1 MKNKGNLYLIPTPLG
16 NIKDV
21 TLREIE
27 VLNTLDY
34 LACEDTR
41 NTLKLLNLLNIK
53 KSLIS
58 LHEHNEISGS
68 KKIIE
73 DLLNGKNVGYA
84 SDAGL
89 PCISDP
95 GLKLVQECIKN
106 NINVIPLPGPSASL
120 TALIASGLD
129 TSNFY
134 FIGFL
139 DPQISKKEATLKG
152 FLKIR
157 ATLIFYESPH
167 RIKETLASMQKIF
180 GNRKVVIA
188 RELTKVH
195 EEFLRFNLD
204 DYEKYLNNL
213 IGEMVI
219 LVEGYQNNSNEFSDQ
234 EIINTVNELIKEG
247 INKKDAIKASS
258 VILKINKNYIKKLF
272 IDWFIFSI
280 AT

>member
-95 GLKLVQECIKN
+95 GFKLVQECIKN
-106 NINVIPLPGPSASL
+106 NINIIPLPGPSASL

-152 FLKIR
+152 FFKIR

-180 GNRKVVIA
+180 GNRKVVIV

-272 IDWFIFSI
+272 ID
-280 AT
+280 

>member
-1 MKNKGNLYLIPTPLG
+1 MKNKGTLFLIPTPLG

-21 TLREIE
+21 TFREIE
-27 VLNTLDY
+27 ILNNLDY

-41 NTLKLLNLLNIK
+41 NALKLLSLLNIK

-58 LHEHNEISGS
+58 LHEHNEVIAT
-68 KKIIE
+68 KKVIE
-73 DLLNGKNVGYA
+73 DLLDGKNVGYA

-95 GLKLVQECIKN
+95 GQKLVYECIKN
-106 NINVIPLPGPSASL
+106 EIVVVPLPGPSASL

-139 DPQISKKEATLKG
+139 DSQISKKEATLKG
-152 FLKIR
+152 FFKIPG
-157 ATLIFYESPH
+157 TLIFYESPH
-167 RIKETLASMQKIF
+167 RIKETLASMFKIL
-180 GNRKVVIA
+180 GNRKIVIA
-188 RELTKVH
+188 RELTKIH
-195 EEFLRFNLD
+195 EEFLRFNLN
-204 DYEKYLNNL
+204 DYQNYLSNL

-219 LVEGYQNNSNEFSDQ
+219 LVEGYRNDSNNINDQ
-234 EIINTVNELIKEG
+234 EIINIVNDLIKEG

-258 VILKINKNYIKKLF
+258 IILKINKNYIKKLF
-272 IDWFIFSI
+272 ID
-280 AT
+280 

>member
-1 MKNKGNLYLIPTPLG
+1 
-16 NIKDV
+16 
-21 TLREIE
+21 
-27 VLNTLDY
+27 
-34 LACEDTR
+34 
-41 NTLKLLNLLNIK
+41 
-53 KSLIS
+53 
-58 LHEHNEISGS
+58 
-68 KKIIE
+68 
-73 DLLNGKNVGYA
+73 
-84 SDAGL
+84 
-89 PCISDP
+89 
-95 GLKLVQECIKN
+95 
-106 NINVIPLPGPSASL
+106 
-120 TALIASGLD
+120 
-129 TSNFY
+129 
-134 FIGFL
+134 
-139 DPQISKKEATLKG
+139 
-152 FLKIR
+152 
-157 ATLIFYESPH
+157 
-167 RIKETLASMQKIF
+167 MQKIF

-219 LVEGYQNNSNEFSDQ
+219 LIEGYQNNSNEFSDQ

>member
-1 MKNKGNLYLIPTPLG
+1 MKNKGNLYLIRT
-16 NIKDV
+16 
-21 TLREIE
+21 E

-95 GLKLVQECIKN
+95 GFKLVQECIKN

-120 TALIASGLD
+120 TALIARGLD
-129 TSNFY
+129 T
-134 FIGFL
+134 
-139 DPQISKKEATLKG
+139 
-152 FLKIR
+152 
-157 ATLIFYESPH
+157 
-167 RIKETLASMQKIF
+167 
-180 GNRKVVIA
+180 
-188 RELTKVH
+188 
-195 EEFLRFNLD
+195 
-204 DYEKYLNNL
+204 
-213 IGEMVI
+213 
-219 LVEGYQNNSNEFSDQ
+219 
-234 EIINTVNELIKEG
+234 
-247 INKKDAIKASS
+247 
-258 VILKINKNYIKKLF
+258 
-272 IDWFIFSI
+272 
-280 AT
+280 

>member
-1 MKNKGNLYLIPTPLG
+1 MSNTLYLVASPIGNL
-16 NIKDV
+16 NDV
-21 TLREIE
+21 SPRVKE
-27 VLNTLDY
+27 VLSFVSFV
-34 LACEDTR
+34 ACEDTR
-41 NTLKLLNLLNIK
+41 NTSKLL
-53 KSLIS
+53 SLIGIS
-58 LHEHNEISGS
+58 KPCISCHEHNEKEESL
-68 KKIIE
+68 KIIKRIQNGE
-73 DLLNGKNVGYA
+73 DAAYLSDDGY
-84 SDAGL
+84 

-95 GLKLVQECIKN
+95 GFKIVQECIKN

-195 EEFLRFNLD
+195 EEFLHFNLD

-272 IDWFIFSI
+272 ID
-280 AT
+280 